1 MDNALYKDELGKVYG
16 RLTVIN
22 REYPKRTFLQRHRA
36 IWRVRCS
43 CGNEMTVSG
52 NLLRQRIYR
61 ECGTCA
67 QAWGKKDGN
76 I

>member
-1 MDNALYKDELGKVYG
+1 MGGTEVKDELGKVFG

-22 REYPKRTFLQRHRA
+22 REYPKRNLLMKCRA
-36 IWRVRCS
+36 IWRVKCS

-52 NLLRQRIYR
+52 NLLRKKMFK

-67 QAWGKKDGN
+67 QAWGDGK
-76 I
+76 

>member
-1 MDNALYKDELGKVYG
+1 MGGTEVKDELGKVFG

-22 REYPKRTFLQRHRA
+22 REYPKRNLLMKCRA

-43 CGNEMTVSG
+43 CGTEMTVSG
-52 NLLRQRIYR
+52 NLLRQRIFR

-67 QAWGKKDGN
+67 QAWGDGR
-76 I
+76 

>member
-1 MDNALYKDELGKVYG
+1 MGGTEVKDELGKVFG

-22 REYPKRTFLQRHRA
+22 REYPKRNLLMKCRA

-43 CGNEMTVSG
+43 CGTEMTVSG
-52 NLLRQRIYR
+52 NLLRQGVYR

-67 QAWGKKDGN
+67 QAWGDGR
-76 I
+76 

>member
-1 MDNALYKDELGKVYG
+1 MGGTEIKDELGKVYG

-22 REYPKRTFLQRHRA
+22 REYPKRNLLMRCRA

-43 CGNEMTVSG
+43 CGTEMTISG

-67 QAWGKKDGN
+67 QAWGKKHD
-76 I
+76 